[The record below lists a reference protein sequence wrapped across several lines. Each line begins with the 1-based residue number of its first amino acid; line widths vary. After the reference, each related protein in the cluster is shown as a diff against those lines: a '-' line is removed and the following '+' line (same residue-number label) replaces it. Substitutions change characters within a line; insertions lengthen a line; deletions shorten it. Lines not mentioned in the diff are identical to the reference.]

1 MPILKSLILL
11 LFLSVLVFA
20 ESYTIVSN
28 PDQREFEKTNLE
40 PVSSDLFRLLKGD
53 SYVYY
58 KIRDSFPDV
67 YYFNTDTGMTGGVYK
82 HSNGYYYLESS
93 PSFKSVC
100 GRPRSYDTFSFR
112 DCGSTNPPDNNWWFS
127 ISARKAN
134 KYIFDEVGTCKTDE
148 DFNSVTGKC
157 QKCPSGQTWN
167 PKTNTCFSDC
177 TDEKTN
183 KYGWEDG
190 SCTDCSAAKTTGE
203 IYRCFCGSLG
213 LGVPETFPDVG
224 VIGKPGYFLGK
235 CSNGYS
241 FEYKDPDY
249 KPDTPK
255 PDDNKT
261 KPDTPKPD
269 DNKTKPDD
277 PKPSDPNTP
286 GPGNK
291 DKDGKK
297 DGKGNKDDAKGD
309 NNTTII
315 NNNNGNGDKDKNGD
329 AKFNEGDFKSDNLK
343 KEMDEF
349 EKAYKGA
356 ISKIE
361 ENFSGS
367 EGFNSFKDGIDQ
379 FINNLK
385 GKGLSDVSKQSVPKT
400 CSHKENIDFFGHTIT
415 MDFDFCKIIAPASS
429 AFYYLFYVFFF
440 GCFLFL
446 IIKFLIFSF

>member
-1 MPILKSLILL
+1 MRGFLKFTLFSLISLTSL
-11 LFLSVLVFA
+11 NAGYFDGKSIQF
-20 ESYTIVSN
+20 
-28 PDQREFEKTNLE
+28 
-40 PVSSDLFRLLKGD
+40 FRD
-53 SYVYY
+53 A
-58 KIRDSFPDV
+58 ITRSFPPANTEKKEASFISSQYLRIGNDIYSV
-67 YYFNTDTGMTGGVYK
+67 TLSDTVAFNTALKINSGFFFQKQGDTYTSLHYYDSSNESIDLSCQGNTCLQNDDYQKYPQAYK
-82 HSNGYYYLESS
+82 KVTVSYYSS
-93 PSFKSVC
+93 YALSKVANCPS
-100 GRPRSYDTFSFR
+100 DQ
-112 DCGSTNPPDNNWWFS
+112 N
-127 ISARKAN
+127 
-134 KYIFDEVGTCKTDE
+134 
-148 DFNSVTGKC
+148 FNSNTGQC
-157 QKCPSGQTWN
+157 QKCKDNESWN
-167 PKTNTCFSDC
+167 PKTNSCFIDC

-224 VIGKPGYFLGK
+224 VIGKPGYFMGQ

-269 DNKTKPDD
+269 DNKTKPDT
-277 PKPSDPNTP
+277 PKPSDPTTP
-286 GPGNK
+286 GSGDK
-291 DKDGKK
+291 GKDGKK

-315 NNNNGNGDKDKNGD
+315 NNNNGKNNGNDP
-329 AKFNEGDFKSDNLK
+329 KFSPRDFNYDNLK
-343 KEMDEF
+343 KDE
-349 EKAYKGA
+349 EGLTGKYTGA
-356 ISKIE
+356 IGDTLK
-361 ENFSGS
+361 NFD
-367 EGFNSFKDGIDQ
+367 GFKNGVDQ
-379 FINNLK
+379 FIDNVK

-400 CSHKENIDFFGHTIT
+400 CSHKETIDFFGHTIT
-415 MDFDFCKIIAPASS
+415 MDFDFCKIISPASG

-446 IIKFLIFSF
+446 IIKLLIFSF

>member
-11 LFLSVLVFA
+11 LFLSVSVFA

-28 PDQREFEKTNLE
+28 PYQREFEKTNLE

-82 HSNGYYYLESS
+82 HSTGHYFLESS

-100 GRPRSYDTFSFR
+100 GRPRTYDTFSFR
-112 DCGSTNPPDNNWWFS
+112 DCGSTNPPDGNWWFS
-127 ISARKAN
+127 VSARKAS
-134 KYIFDEVGTCKTDE
+134 KYIFNEVGTCKTDE
-148 DFNSVTGKC
+148 DFNTVTGKC

-167 PKTNTCFSDC
+167 PKTNSCFSDC

-277 PKPSDPNTP
+277 PKPSDPTTP
-286 GPGNK
+286 GTGDK
-291 DKDGKK
+291 GKDGKK

-315 NNNNGNGDKDKNGD
+315 NNNNGNNNGKNNGND
-329 AKFNEGDFKSDNLK
+329 PKFNPRDFNYDNLK
-343 KEMDEF
+343 KDE
-349 EKAYKGA
+349 EGLTGKYTGA
-356 ISKIE
+356 IGDTLK
-361 ENFSGS
+361 NFD
-367 EGFNSFKDGIDQ
+367 GFKNGVDQ
-379 FINNLK
+379 FIDNVK
-385 GKGLSDVSKQSVPKT
+385 GKGLSDISKQSVPKT

-415 MDFDFCKIIAPASS
+415 MDFDFCKIISPASG

-446 IIKFLIFSF
+446 IIKLLIFSF